1 MQDWGRK
8 SNIIVNSYFAL
19 SLTKYPWHNP
29 ESKDHRINNQIDT
42 YHHVNLKSRI
52 FIHHGFKKIYKLR
65 QFFFSW
71 DEECLLGK
79 INISLQSKVRDASK
93 PDKHSSKL
101 ICKSP
106 HTAQDAILK

>member
-42 YHHVNLKSRI
+42 YHHVNLKSRL
-52 FIHHGFKKIYKLR
+52 FIHHGFKKIYKLC
-65 QFFFSW
+65 QLFFSW
-71 DEECLLGK
+71 DEECLPGK
-79 INISLQSKVRDASK
+79 ININLQSKVRDASK
-93 PDKHSSKL
+93 PDKQQETHM
-101 ICKSP
+101 
-106 HTAQDAILK
+106 